1 MYSILN
7 KKYSSIQEMFE
18 SEDDDDLKLDSSM
31 NAAES
36 DDKEI
41 NVMDVSPL
49 KDDFGLKRKI
59 DTPLDFKLS
68 FTSDH
73 GVMTDIMDNEES
85 NSGFKFKLKVSVL
98 KLKISV
104 INRSLF

>member
-1 MYSILN
+1 
-7 KKYSSIQEMFE
+7 MFE

-31 NAAES
+31 NTAES

-41 NVMDVSPL
+41 NVMDMSPL
-49 KDDFGLKRKI
+49 KDDIGLKRKI

-68 FTSDH
+68 FTSVH

-98 KLKISV
+98 ILNISV
-104 INRSLF
+104 INKSLF

>member
-31 NAAES
+31 NTAES

-41 NVMDVSPL
+41 NVMDMSPL

-73 GVMTDIMDNEES
+73 GVMTNIMDNEES

-98 KLKISV
+98 KLNISV
-104 INRSLF
+104 INKSLF